1 MTFSESVKRELCGI
15 RYERTCCQ
23 TAHLYG
29 MLCFAKEFTRY
40 RTVFTSE
47 YSFLLDHF
55 RDALS
60 WCGFDSCHL
69 AATDYTRGGS
79 LTVSNRE
86 ANEQLLFEYGYSG
99 TEMNLRLNRDNFYCD
114 ECFGA
119 FLAGTFLAGGTM
131 TDPSINYHLEFSTH
145 KSTFL
150 SDFCRLLEEHH
161 FAPKVAE
168 RGYSK
173 IVYFKDSSRIED
185 LLATMG
191 AVERTLELMNTK
203 IVKEI
208 RNSVNRRANC
218 ESANIDKTV
227 EAAAADCAAILY
239 LKECGAFETLSD
251 NIRAV
256 ADARLENP
264 ELSLAELGELFQP
277 ALAKSAVNY
286 RLSKIK
292 AMAENLRSDRT

>member
-1 MTFSESVKRELCGI
+1 M
-15 RYERTCCQ
+15 
-23 TAHLYG
+23 
-29 MLCFAKEFTRY
+29 
-40 RTVFTSE
+40 
-47 YSFLLDHF
+47 
-55 RDALS
+55 
-60 WCGFDSCHL
+60 
-69 AATDYTRGGS
+69 
-79 LTVSNRE
+79 
-86 ANEQLLFEYGYSG
+86 
-99 TEMNLRLNRDNFYCD
+99 
-114 ECFGA
+114 
-119 FLAGTFLAGGTM
+119 
-131 TDPSINYHLEFSTH
+131 EFSTH

-251 NIRAV
+251 NVIFCYKVDNPYSR
-256 ADARLENP
+256 ENDRSVCWHDESIGVEWLTKEP
-264 ELSLAELGELFQP
+264 ILSDKDKNAPLL
-277 ALAKSAVNY
+277 KD
-286 RLSKIK
+286 
-292 AMAENLRSDRT
+292 SDCNFIFRG